1 MTFSK
6 IVPTTTSLLIYIYKS
21 HVCIMVMLSD
31 LQTLGFK
38 THTDVNESYELFQS
52 TLISHF
58 NDHYP
63 LQTKNI

>member
-1 MTFSK
+1 
-6 IVPTTTSLLIYIYKS
+6 
-21 HVCIMVMLSD
+21 MLSD

-63 LQTKNI
+63 LQTENIYNKADRKPWITREY